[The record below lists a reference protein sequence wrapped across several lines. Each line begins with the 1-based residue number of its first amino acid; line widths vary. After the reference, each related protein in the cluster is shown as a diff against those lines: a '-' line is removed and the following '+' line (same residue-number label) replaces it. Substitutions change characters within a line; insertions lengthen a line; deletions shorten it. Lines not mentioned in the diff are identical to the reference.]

1 MFMDIGALEFVV
13 LFILAVLLFGPDKL
27 PKLIQDVAG
36 FIRKVRQFSD
46 NARDDIRKE
55 LGPDYQDFEFQDLH
69 PKRFAQK
76 HLMGEDDALG
86 LKELRNSLD
95 VREDLRAL
103 DVRKELT
110 EMTDVVSG
118 RGAPG
123 PVAAAGT
130 GAAAAGAAAGA
141 GQGSGT
147 SSTVPDLLRKKDV
160 EPARTP
166 PPFDADAT

>member
-1 MFMDIGALEFVV
+1 MFMDIGALEFAV
-13 LFILAVLLFGPDKL
+13 LFILAVLLFGPEKL

-46 NARDDIRKE
+46 TARDDIRKE

-76 HLMGEDDALG
+76 HLMGNDELG

-95 VREDLRAL
+95 IREDLREF
-103 DVRKELT
+103 DVRKELA
-110 EMTDVVSG
+110 EVTDAVNG
-118 RGAPG
+118 NGAPG
-123 PVAAAGT
+123 PVP
-130 GAAAAGAAAGA
+130 AAGATPAGVPSA
-141 GQGSGT
+141 DASPA
-147 SSTVPDLLRKKDV
+147 VPDLLRKKD
-160 EPARTP
+160 ASTGDGP